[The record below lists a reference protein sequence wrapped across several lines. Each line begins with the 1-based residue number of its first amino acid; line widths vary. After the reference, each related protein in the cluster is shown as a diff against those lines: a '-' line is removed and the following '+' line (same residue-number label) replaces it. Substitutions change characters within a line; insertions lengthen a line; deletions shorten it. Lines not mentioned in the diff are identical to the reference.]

1 MTECQSDPDLEIQV
15 LVTGMHLSR
24 EHGHTFEQIEKDG
37 FQLTA
42 RIETQLA
49 SDTNIGMAKAMG
61 LGLMS
66 FAEELSRLKPDAMV
80 VLGDRY
86 EIFAAA
92 QAAYVLRIPIVHIHG
107 GEQTVGALDEGF
119 RHGMTKLAHFHITT
133 AETYRKRVIQM
144 GEHPDR
150 VVNAGAPGVE
160 NIRRLSLL
168 DRPAL
173 EKELGMPLASPFF
186 LVTFHPTTLDPEQDR
201 VAIESTL
208 AALEGIAGANIVFTQ
223 SNSDPG
229 HSGIR
234 ERLDAF
240 VKRRPESRK
249 MFTSLG
255 QLRYLSAMKHADVVV
270 GNSSSGI
277 LEAPSFGKS
286 TVNIGDRQDGR
297 VFAESVFSC
306 TPTAEG
312 VSRALAEALEAA
324 RSGRFKAMK
333 SPYGEGHF
341 AEPAK
346 AAIKTWM
353 RTRIEP
359 KKFWDLA

>member
-1 MTECQSDPDLEIQV
+1 
-15 LVTGMHLSR
+15 
-24 EHGHTFEQIEKDG
+24 
-37 FQLTA
+37 
-42 RIETQLA
+42 
-49 SDTNIGMAKAMG
+49 MA
-61 LGLMS
+61 
-66 FAEELSRLKPDAMV
+66 V
-80 VLGDRY
+80 
-86 EIFAAA
+86 
-92 QAAYVLRIPIVHIHG
+92 
-107 GEQTVGALDEGF
+107 
-119 RHGMTKLAHFHITT
+119 
-133 AETYRKRVIQM
+133 
-144 GEHPDR
+144 
-150 VVNAGAPGVE
+150 
-160 NIRRLSLL
+160 
-168 DRPAL
+168 
-173 EKELGMPLASPFF
+173 
-186 LVTFHPTTLDPEQDR
+186 
-201 VAIESTL
+201 ESTL
-208 AALEGIAGANIVFTQ
+208 SALDGIAGANIVFTQ

-286 TVNIGDRQDGR
+286 TVNVGDRQDGR

-306 TPTAEG
+306 SPTVEG
-312 VSRALAEALEAA
+312 VTQALMQALEAA
-324 RSGRFKAMK
+324 RSGKFKGLK
-333 SPYGEGHF
+333 SPYGDGHF

-346 AAIKTWM
+346 SAIKRWM